1 MNMNYCCSTWKT
13 SYFFALLYTLQRF
26 FLKENSEWGQLK
38 KKYHCCW
45 VECRQFLSGFFS
57 MKNEQRIKSK
67 TWRHWPVKSTVFCC
81 NVMSLFWNKCKS
93 AQHFSRWIMN
103 FWQVRAFIR
112 ICGEFVTVF
121 YFCNFEKSLNNIGK
135 EILYFHSAILCIF
148 C

>member
-1 MNMNYCCSTWKT
+1 MVRANLTYTKWIPQIHWSEDLKAIISQSSTLLFRQNKERIVKNNDSMRWIWIT
-13 SYFFALLYTLQRF
+13 AAALERHLIFFALLYTLQIF

-81 NVMSLFWNKCKS
+81 NVMSLFLK
-93 AQHFSRWIMN
+93 QM
-103 FWQVRAFIR
+103 
-112 ICGEFVTVF
+112 
-121 YFCNFEKSLNNIGK
+121 
-135 EILYFHSAILCIF
+135 
-148 C
+148 

>member
-1 MNMNYCCSTWKT
+1 MVRANLTYTKWIPQIHWSEDLKAIISQSSTLLFRQNKERIVKNNDSMRWIWIT
-13 SYFFALLYTLQRF
+13 AAALERHLIFFALLYTLQRF

-81 NVMSLFWNKCKS
+81 NVMSLFLK
-93 AQHFSRWIMN
+93 QM
-103 FWQVRAFIR
+103 
-112 ICGEFVTVF
+112 
-121 YFCNFEKSLNNIGK
+121 
-135 EILYFHSAILCIF
+135 
-148 C
+148 